1 MSTYQV
7 RLLASFLACLPM
19 LLMSWSVKALE
30 LGQLSLNARLGQSLQ
45 AEIALGNLN
54 GVSVDQLKA
63 KIGNSEAYKRMGM
76 EYTPLIQSLQI
87 EVQKRSNDT
96 AVLVLKSDSLLR
108 DPYLDLIVELSWPTG
123 QLTKDYIVLL
133 DPQLKQSPASNAVG
147 QAPAPAPAAVGV
159 TTPVQAA
166 SLAAAAASRADN
178 KPGKKSNRSEKAVT
192 VRYGDTAAA
201 IAREHQPA
209 GVSLDQMLLAILR
222 LNAHA
227 FVKNNVNRLRAD
239 VNLDIPSAE
248 SISNVSSAEARQ
260 EISAQAKDFAE
271 YRRQLALR
279 SSQVVEQKKTRQIAG
294 KLNGGVLSVKPLTA
308 DKPPSDQ
315 LKLSN
320 KLPPARD
327 ASTQAKISGKADA
340 EEKLARLSA
349 LSQNLQQIKGLA
361 ETSAGKN
368 QGKTLNSAGQ
378 ADTPN
383 NENKAGTAKGVGL
396 ALPAAGLSA
405 MGAKEPVT
413 AATASTA
420 TPALNTVDAVSK
432 PVPENAAAA
441 ISNKPQSPPKSEIPV
456 LPEDNGVDWLW
467 LGLMALTLLAG
478 LGLIYRI
485 RQQKGKTKKRGDS
498 IFAATRQENDIFFNV
513 SGGGH
518 EVDIAAQPAKPS
530 SAPNSEANNT
540 AMAPSNMEIDP
551 LAEADVYLAYGRE
564 QQAEEILRE
573 ARQKDPKNLALLN
586 KLAEI
591 YAQRMNVP
599 SFEKIVKDVQQI
611 TGARGVEWEK
621 IRLLGQK
628 LAPNNPLYRVK
639 ASALSSATPE
649 VNASTT
655 NSEKADA
662 AQMVAQAKQ
671 AALQAQAKAVQADGA
686 ATNAASLG
694 QPQLSLPTL
703 NATAKSADS
712 PTPFE
717 ATPARLPEQLLNTK
731 LGGDMVMSPSLQM
744 AARGPELTKQ
754 NVATPIKKITT
765 RSYDPQQIKL
775 DLAKEFMSSN
785 DFEGAKE
792 LIDEVVADGS
802 PELRQR
808 ALQMRNE
815 LPKPPNSEQAA

>member
-1 MSTYQV
+1 
-7 RLLASFLACLPM
+7 M
-19 LLMSWSVKALE
+19 LLLPWSAKALE
-30 LGQLSLNARLGQSLQ
+30 LGPLSLNARLGQSLQ

-87 EVQKRSNDT
+87 EVQKRPNDT

-108 DPYLDLIVELSWPTG
+108 DPYLDLIVELSWPAG

-133 DPQLKQSPASNAVG
+133 DPQLKQSSAINPAG
-147 QAPAPAPAAVGV
+147 QALTPAATAVGV

-166 SLAAAAASRADN
+166 SLAAATAPATRSDSKASNIA
-178 KPGKKSNRSEKAVT
+178 GKNSNRSEKAVT

-209 GVSLDQMLLAILR
+209 GVSLDQMLLAMLR
-222 LNAHA
+222 QNAHA

-248 SISNVSSAEARQ
+248 SMGNVSSAEARQ

-271 YRRQLALR
+271 YRRQLALA

-294 KLNGGVLSVKPLTA
+294 KLSGGVLSVKPLTA
-308 DKPPSDQ
+308 DKPASDQ

-320 KLPPARD
+320 KLPISRD
-327 ASTQAKISGKADA
+327 ANVQAKISGKSEA

-361 ETSAGKN
+361 ETSPGKN
-368 QGKTLNSAGQ
+368 QGKDVNSVVQVEALNI
-378 ADTPN
+378 
-383 NENKAGTAKGVGL
+383 ENKGDAAKGVGL

-405 MGAKEPVT
+405 MGTKEPT
-413 AATASTA
+413 IATTVSPPSPTTSTA
-420 TPALNTVDAVSK
+420 DVLTKPAPQMNAV
-432 PVPENAAAA
+432 VTT
-441 ISNKPQSPPKSEIPV
+441 SNKPSPPPKSEIPV

-467 LGLMALTLLAG
+467 IGLMALTFILG
-478 LGLIYRI
+478 IGLIYRV
-485 RQQKGKTKKRGDS
+485 RQQKNKTKKRGDS
-498 IFAATRQENDIFFNV
+498 IFPATRQESEAFFNV
-513 SGGGH
+513 AGGGH
-518 EVDIAAQPAKPS
+518 EVDVSAQQVQPAANPPS
-530 SAPNSEANNT
+530 RSNESNNS

-551 LAEADVYLAYGRE
+551 VAEADVYLAYGRE

-573 ARQKDPKNLALLN
+573 AREKDPKNLALLS

-591 YAQRMNVP
+591 YAQRMNVAA
-599 SFEKIVKDVQQI
+599 FEKIVKDVQQI
-611 TGARGVEWEK
+611 TGARGPEWEK
-621 IRLLGQK
+621 IQLLGQK
-628 LAPNNPLYRVK
+628 LVPNNPLYRVK
-639 ASALSSATPE
+639 AAVLSTAKPEEATVSSASSDIQ
-649 VNASTT
+649 VAA
-655 NSEKADA
+655 EK
-662 AQMVAQAKQ
+662 VAQAKQ
-671 AALQAQAKAVQADGA
+671 AAISAQAKAAE
-686 ATNAASLG
+686 TTRASTAMDAG

-703 NATAKSADS
+703 KPMTGFMDTQGK
-712 PTPFE
+712 TE
-717 ATPARLPEQLLNTK
+717 ATPARLPEQLLSTK

-744 AARGPELTKQ
+744 AARGPELSKQ

-808 ALQMRNE
+808 ALQMRSE